1 MAVCEP
7 PPHAAT
13 GGLGAT
19 RTGDD
24 GPQSDR
30 QVLIPSAKE
39 LRMCMNCGCG
49 EIDERHGDDA
59 NIIADDVR
67 RGAAANGQDLP
78 TTTRNLET
86 SLRQM
91 SERGMAAS

>member
-1 MAVCEP
+1 
-7 PPHAAT
+7 
-13 GGLGAT
+13 
-19 RTGDD
+19 
-24 GPQSDR
+24 
-30 QVLIPSAKE
+30 
-39 LRMCMNCGCG
+39 MCMNCGCG

-67 RGAAANGQDLP
+67 RAAAATGQDLP

-91 SERGMAAS
+91 SERGMAASSAGRQPGSGSSSKAGFASSDQ